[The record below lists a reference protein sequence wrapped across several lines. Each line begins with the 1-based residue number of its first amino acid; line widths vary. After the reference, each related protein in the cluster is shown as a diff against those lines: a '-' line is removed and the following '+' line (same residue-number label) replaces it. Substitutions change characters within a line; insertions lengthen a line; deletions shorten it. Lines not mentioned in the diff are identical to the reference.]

1 MHESSL
7 IELIPQNKSINCW
20 SLFLIVLKHM
30 LGWKFIE
37 LSNQVKEKN
46 IRKLQVYFHI
56 SCRLKENNMMNS
68 CNFKDNNKRIHVC
81 RLPITYRLI
90 FYIGSVPPHFY
101 PLSQLS
107 IPCNEIWMRNCY
119 RRTESIVLF
128 LFYYL
133 KSSCSNF
140 YTRILLMI
148 SNSSDS

>member
-7 IELIPQNKSINCW
+7 IELIPKNKSINSW

-46 IRKLQVYFHI
+46 TRKLQVYFHNG
-56 SCRLKENNMMNS
+56 CRLKENNMMNS

-90 FYIGSVPPHFY
+90 FYMGSVSPTL
-101 PLSQLS
+101 LSF
-107 IPCNEIWMRNCY
+107 I
-119 RRTESIVLF
+119 SIVHSMQWNLNEELLQVNRKHCSLPF
-128 LFYYL
+128 LLL
-133 KSSCSNF
+133 KKF
-140 YTRILLMI
+140 LL
-148 SNSSDS
+148 